1 MCDLELV
8 IRNVSDN
15 PVLFQTL
22 HSSCSLGDITKGQN
36 FFELK
41 ASPEH
46 FVCSHSAADC
56 WEYMFLS
63 SDSTPGVIA
72 H

>member
-1 MCDLELV
+1 M

-15 PVLFQTL
+15 SVLFQAL
-22 HSSCSLGDITKGQN
+22 HSSCSLSDIPKEQY

-63 SDSTPGVIA
+63 SDSAPGVIA